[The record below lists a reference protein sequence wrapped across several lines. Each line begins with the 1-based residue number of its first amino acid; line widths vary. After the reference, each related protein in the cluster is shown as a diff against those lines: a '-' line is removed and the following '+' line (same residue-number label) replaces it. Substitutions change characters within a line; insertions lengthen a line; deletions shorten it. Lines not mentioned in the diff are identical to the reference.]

1 MLFSCSNHPPRCRW
15 RKSGLVR
22 SQRISARKAR
32 SGKFGNLKMSLYPFE
47 WLGKPRASLPK
58 VKTGCVNCK
67 KRHVK
72 CDENKP
78 VCKRCEKSKRDC
90 VYQNQQMNPSND
102 ASLLVHF
109 YHPSPQ
115 PPPLLRQF
123 TSENERCGFDSFRQ
137 VPAQVLGGGLGWSDW
152 GEVVLQNSENDP
164 ALRHAVIALGI
175 IYEDHVRSLSEGSK
189 TNDQLLLPLAY
200 RQYQQSIQ
208 LLRNQLQQNSM
219 RSMETK
225 MLSCMLLIVF
235 DFIQG
240 DDRAATAHLFGGI
253 AILRM
258 FLAQRSASDPLID
271 RISVPWRT
279 SLELS
284 SMLPTEASFGARLLL
299 GYGYLDFW
307 SSCWMES
314 NPVLPE
320 VSILEGLSVRHLPRP
335 DTELQVS
342 FQKFTPLENR
352 IREFLRAA
360 KSSHTSNR
368 FDQTPTPQPSVSSD
382 TPSKANSDCDTPE
395 SNKASVTF
403 ADMKTTLLH
412 ELSQWQ
418 EEFDCA
424 RSTNINFEPTAS
436 LAANI
441 VAVDHIKLEIMLVAS
456 QADGTVDYQAS
467 TPAFKK
473 ILRLSDVVIEDEGFP
488 TASPF
493 HLSSPFAFIN
503 GIIHPLYVAALKCED
518 VLVCQSAIDI
528 LYSRHWKEGAWD
540 SFVMGNIARRKLAE
554 RHLVR

>member
-1 MLFSCSNHPPRCRW
+1 
-15 RKSGLVR
+15 
-22 SQRISARKAR
+22 
-32 SGKFGNLKMSLYPFE
+32 MSLYPFE
-47 WLGKPRASLPK
+47 LLGKPRASLLK

-67 KRHVK
+67 KRHLK
-72 CDENKP
+72 CDESKP

-90 VYQNQQMNPSND
+90 VYQNQQMTPSND
-102 ASLLVHF
+102 TSLRIHV

-123 TSENERCGFDSFRQ
+123 TSENERCGFHSFRQ
-137 VPAQVLGGGLGWSDW
+137 VPAQVLGDALGWSDW
-152 GEVVLQNSENDP
+152 GDVVLQHSDNDP

-175 IYEDHVRSLSEGSK
+175 IYEDHVRSLSEASK
-189 TNDQLLLPLAY
+189 INDQPLLPLAY

-208 LLRNQLQQNSM
+208 LLRNQLQLNSM

-225 MLSCMLLIVF
+225 MLSCMILIVF

-240 DDRAATAHLFGGI
+240 NYRAATTHLFGGI
-253 AILRM
+253 AILRT
-258 FLAQRSASDPLID
+258 FLAQKSVSDPLID
-271 RISVPWRT
+271 RISAPWRT
-279 SLELS
+279 SLERS
-284 SMLPTEASFGARLLL
+284 GMLPTEASFGARLLL
-299 GYGYLDFW
+299 SYGYLDFW

-314 NPVLPE
+314 DPVLPE
-320 VSILEGLSVRHLPRP
+320 VSTLEGLVVRHLPRP

-368 FDQTPTPQPSVSSD
+368 FDQAPTPQPSVSSD
-382 TPSKANSDCDTPE
+382 TPSKANSYCDTPE
-395 SNKASVTF
+395 SNEASVTF
-403 ADMKTTLLH
+403 VDMKTKLLH
-412 ELSQWQ
+412 ELSLWQ
-418 EEFDCA
+418 EEFERA
-424 RSTNINFEPTAS
+424 RSTSINLEPTAS

-441 VAVDHIKLEIMLVAS
+441 VTVDHIKLEIMLVAS
-456 QADGTVDYQAS
+456 QADGTMDYQSS

-493 HLSSPFAFIN
+493 HLNSPFAFIN
-503 GIIHPLYVAALKCED
+503 GIIHPLYVTALNCED
-518 VLVCQSAIDI
+518 VLVCQKAIDI

-540 SFVMGNIARRKLAE
+540 SFVMGNIARSKFAE